1 MFTGLGPAKLSL
13 VPRSKSRQ
21 SIQCHLPPNVTRME
35 EGSGLGT
42 LVSRDAVNPDNSG
55 YLAAIL

>member
-1 MFTGLGPAKLSL
+1 
-13 VPRSKSRQ
+13 
-21 SIQCHLPPNVTRME
+21 ME

-55 YLAAIL
+55 YLAAILWILVVMGHLTEDFRSSRVDNMWAPLCLHPC

>member
-1 MFTGLGPAKLSL
+1 
-13 VPRSKSRQ
+13 
-21 SIQCHLPPNVTRME
+21 ME

-55 YLAAIL
+55 YLAAILWILVAMGRLTEDFRSSRVDNMWAPLCLYPC